1 MKNVLIWGAGV
12 WGKKAFDI
20 LSPYKDVYHIVA
32 FGDND
37 SNKIGKMF
45 CNRPVWGIDMLEQ
58 DKQINLII
66 IAAFADK
73 MAEEIR
79 KQLEKVVLIPIYA
92 YDDIINK
99 LLLPRIAI
107 DISGFCNAKC
117 KWCVT
122 GRKNRRGE
130 SIGKKEF
137 MSYDFFK
144 RLYDHLIEE
153 PIIMHDTEIMLYS
166 WGEPLLNP
174 DYVRIIE
181 YLAEKRQLFSVS
193 TNASVAPL
201 AKKADTYRDCVA
213 FTFSMSGY
221 SQQSYDRIHQLR
233 FEKVKENVK
242 RLVENMYSCGFH
254 GDGSLSWHVYRF
266 NMHEMPAAREFAKSL
281 NLRFNAYYPYFNG
294 LSLTQKY
301 MEGQLA
307 DEQLDIESD
316 FIFDH
321 VDGLLKE
328 RPEDYQCYLEHVIS
342 IDHKGRIV
350 LCCASDEECRD
361 FVWNPVGAQE
371 ELWRLRKQMM
381 QCGTCKMCRKLHFD
395 YWIVNNPGVGDV
407 LYK

>member
-12 WGKKAFDI
+12 WGRKAFDI
-20 LSPYKDVYHIVA
+20 LSPYKDAYHIVA

-66 IAAFADK
+66 IAAFAAK

-92 YDDIINK
+92 YDDIVNQ
-99 LLLPRIAI
+99 LLLPRISI

-122 GRKNRRGE
+122 GRKNRRGK
-130 SIGKKEF
+130 STGKKEF
-137 MSYDFFK
+137 MSFDFFK
-144 RLYDHLIEE
+144 QLYDHLIEE
-153 PIIMHDTEIMLYS
+153 TIIMHDTEIMLYS

-174 DYVRIIE
+174 DYIRIIE
-181 YLAEKRQLFSVS
+181 YLAEKRQVFSVS

-201 AKKADTYRDCVA
+201 AKKTDTYRDCVA
-213 FTFSMSGY
+213 FTFSMSGF

-242 RLVENMYSCGFH
+242 RLVDNMYSCGFH

-294 LSLTQKY
+294 LSLTQEY
-301 MEGQLA
+301 MEGKLA
-307 DEQLDIESD
+307 DEQDDIESD

-328 RPEDYQCYLEHVIS
+328 RPEDYPCYLEHVIS

-361 FVWNPVGAQE
+361 FVWKPVGSQE
-371 ELWRLRKQMM
+371 ELWMLRKQMM
-381 QCGTCKMCRKLHFD
+381 QCGTCRMCRKLHFD
-395 YWIVNNPGVGDV
+395 YWIVNNPRFGDA
-407 LYK
+407 

>member
-32 FGDND
+32 FGDID

-153 PIIMHDTEIMLYS
+153 PIIMHDKEIMLYS

-181 YLAEKRQLFSVS
+181 YLA
-193 TNASVAPL
+193 
-201 AKKADTYRDCVA
+201 
-213 FTFSMSGY
+213 
-221 SQQSYDRIHQLR
+221 
-233 FEKVKENVK
+233 
-242 RLVENMYSCGFH
+242 
-254 GDGSLSWHVYRF
+254 
-266 NMHEMPAAREFAKSL
+266 
-281 NLRFNAYYPYFNG
+281 
-294 LSLTQKY
+294 
-301 MEGQLA
+301 
-307 DEQLDIESD
+307 
-316 FIFDH
+316 
-321 VDGLLKE
+321 
-328 RPEDYQCYLEHVIS
+328 
-342 IDHKGRIV
+342 
-350 LCCASDEECRD
+350 
-361 FVWNPVGAQE
+361 
-371 ELWRLRKQMM
+371 
-381 QCGTCKMCRKLHFD
+381 
-395 YWIVNNPGVGDV
+395 
-407 LYK
+407 